1 MNYRHHYH
9 AGNFADVLKHAV
21 LVRIVRAM
29 QRKERG
35 FLYVDTHAGRG
46 RYDLASA
53 ARGDTLE
60 RKPEWPEGIGRLWNR
75 ARLPEVLADYVAQV
89 KAFDQKL
96 GNLEMTPRYY
106 PGSPRLVRAL
116 ARPQDR
122 LSLFEKQP
130 DEAGALRSEF
140 ARSSGVGIQSADGY
154 SGLRGQLPPPEKRAL
169 VLIDPPFEAKDEFEQ
184 IRRAV
189 GDALKRAPAATI
201 VVWYPLTERARVDV
215 FFADL
220 VTLALPPTFA
230 FELTIVGPMHPMK
243 MKGCGLVVI
252 NPPWELDRELAP
264 TATWLAE
271 ILAQNQ
277 GGRAEL
283 RWLVKEA

>member
-9 AGNFADVLKHAV
+9 AGNFADVMKHAV

-75 ARLPEVLADYVAQV
+75 TRLPELLADYLAQV
-89 KAFDQKL
+89 KAYDHKH
-96 GNLEMTPRYY
+96 GNLTAAPRFY

-122 LSLFEKQP
+122 LALFEKQH
-130 DEAGALRSEF
+130 DEAGALRVEF
-140 ARSSGVGIQSADGY
+140 ARSSHVGIQSADGY
-154 SGLRGQLPPPEKRAL
+154 AGLRGQLPAPEKRAL
-169 VLIDPPFEAKDEFEQ
+169 VLIDPPFESQDEFSQ
-184 IRRAV
+184 ITRAV
-189 GDALKRAPAATI
+189 ADALKRAPAATI
-201 VVWYPLTERARVDV
+201 AVWYPLTERARVDA

-220 VTLALPPTFA
+220 AALALPATFA
-230 FELTIVGPMHPMK
+230 LELTVVGPTHPMK

-252 NPPWELDRELAP
+252 NPPYQVDKELTPCL
-264 TATWLAE
+264 TWMTE
-271 ILAQNQ
+271 MLAQDH

-283 RWLVKEA
+283 RWLVKES

>member
-75 ARLPEVLADYVAQV
+75 KGLPEVLADYVAEV
-89 KAFDQKL
+89 KDYDQKL
-96 GNLEMTPRYY
+96 GNLEAAPRFY
-106 PGSPRLVRAL
+106 PGSPRLVRLL

-122 LSLFEKQP
+122 LSLFEKHP
-130 DEAGALRSEF
+130 DEAGALRAEF
-140 ARSSGVGIQSADGY
+140 ARSSGVGIQAADGY
-154 SGLRGQLPPPEKRAL
+154 AGLRGQLPAPEKRAL
-169 VLIDPPFEAKDEFEQ
+169 VLIDPPFEAQDEFAQ
-184 IRRAV
+184 VTRAV

-201 VVWYPLTERARVDV
+201 IVWYPLTERARVDA
-215 FFADL
+215 FFSDL
-220 VTLALPPTFA
+220 TMLALPPTFA
-230 FELTIVGPMHPMK
+230 LELTVVGPVHPMK

-252 NPPWELDRELAP
+252 NPPWQIDRELTPCFA
-264 TATWLAE
+264 WLTE
-271 ILAQNQ
+271 MLAQDH
-277 GGRAEL
+277 GGRTDL
-283 RWLVKEA
+283 RWLVNEG

>member
-21 LVRIVRAM
+21 LVRLVRAM

-75 ARLPEVLADYVAQV
+75 KGLPEVLADYVELV
-89 KAFDQKL
+89 KSYDQKL
-96 GNLEMTPRYY
+96 GNLEAAPRFY
-106 PGSPRLVRAL
+106 PGSPRLVRLL

-130 DEAGALRSEF
+130 DEAGALRAEF
-140 ARSSGVGIQSADGY
+140 ARTSGVGIQSADGY
-154 SGLRGQLPPPEKRAL
+154 AGLRGQLPPPEKRAL
-169 VLIDPPFEAKDEFEQ
+169 VLIDPPFEAQDEFVQ
-184 IRRAV
+184 VARTVA
-189 GDALKRAPAATI
+189 DALKRLPAATI
-201 VVWYPLTERARVDV
+201 VVWYPLTERARVDA
-215 FFADL
+215 FFSDL
-220 VTLALPPTFA
+220 AVLALPPTFA
-230 FELTIVGPMHPMK
+230 LELTVVGPSHPMK

-252 NPPWELDRELAP
+252 NPPWQIDRELAP
-264 TATWLAE
+264 CFSWLTE
-271 ILAQNQ
+271 MMAQDQ
-277 GGRAEL
+277 GGRTEL
-283 RWLVKEA
+283 RWLVKEG